1 MEDDEMEKNSLGF
14 DYSMENLDADGQ
26 EMLRDMDK
34 HRNSILPEVI
44 IFGIMWIFNPFHMIS
59 KYAELKGM
67 INLMIFNIPLLNILA
82 AIGYIILSFIF
93 LVSMQN
99 ALYLYNK
106 RIWCSVFLCKHVI
119 DKNKEGDAAD
129 IIEAVKKFLKL
140 VLVIVVLVPTY
151 WCIIHR

>member
-1 MEDDEMEKNSLGF
+1 MEKNSLGF
-14 DYSMENLDADGQ
+14 DYSMENLDAEGQ

-44 IFGIMWIFNPFHMIS
+44 IFGIMWILSHFNIIS

-67 INLMIFNIPLLNILA
+67 INLMIFNIPLINVLA
-82 AIGYIILSFIF
+82 AIGHIILSFIF
-93 LVSMQN
+93 LISIQN

-119 DKNKEGDAAD
+119 DKNKEGKDEEIREAA
-129 IIEAVKKFLKL
+129 KKFLKL
-140 VLVIVVLVPTY
+140 MLVIAVFVPTY
-151 WCIIHR
+151 FCITH